1 MKGMKN
7 RNNVI
12 FINTVQEVVVLMR
25 IQFTQITNVATLSK
39 QQIID
44 REEGRVRGVQRKAWR
59 R

>member
-7 RNNVI
+7 RNSVI

-25 IQFTQITNVATLSK
+25 IQFTQITNVATRSK

-44 REEGRVRGVQRKAWR
+44 REEGRGREVQRKAWR

>member
-25 IQFTQITNVATLSK
+25 IQFTQITNGATLSK

>member
-1 MKGMKN
+1 MKN

-25 IQFTQITNVATLSK
+25 IQFTQITNGATLSK